1 MPYNPRAIRMK
12 SNADIAAKKEDGN
25 ENERKKARKTHID
38 TAAIEWQCKQ
48 RLASGQQSQ
57 SAANNS
63 EDTNESFLSHLQH

>member
-48 RLASGQQSQ
+48 RLASGQQS
-57 SAANNS
+57 
-63 EDTNESFLSHLQH
+63 